1 MTSVLVTMKVQETLS
16 ASTPALRS
24 DDTVEHALGLL
35 IEHRVRHLPVVDGD
49 HLLGIIS
56 ETQLMDAPS
65 ADAHVDQLV
74 RERPVSIHPNAHIFD
89 AARIMVE
96 HDLTTLPVTREGLEY
111 AGVVKRH
118 DIFDCFAQMLATQES
133 GAILALE
140 VDPRDYALAKL
151 IHTIEQNGAKV
162 LAVAS
167 ESPEKASDKIR
178 ITLKLNITDITRV
191 RHVIE
196 HHGYRIV
203 ASFSE
208 DDEEMLE
215 RAQAFMRYLEV

>member
-1 MTSVLVTMKVQETLS
+1 MKVQDVLS
-16 ASTPALRS
+16 TSTPALHT
-24 DDTVEHALGLL
+24 DDTVEHAYGLL
-35 IEHRVRHLPVVDGD
+35 MEHRVRHLPVLDEGD
-49 HLLGIIS
+49 HLAGVIS

-65 ADAHVDQLV
+65 AEAEVGHLV
-74 RERPVSIHPNAHIFD
+74 RARPVSIHPEAHIFD

-96 HDLTTLPVTREGLEY
+96 HDLTTLPVTREGMEY
-111 AGVVKRH
+111 VGVLKRH
-118 DIFDCFAQMLATQES
+118 DIFDRFAQMLATQES

-167 ESPEKASDKIR
+167 ESPDETSDKIR
-178 ITLKLNITDITRV
+178 VTLKLNVTDITRV

>member
-1 MTSVLVTMKVQETLS
+1 MKVQDVLS
-16 ASTPALRS
+16 ASTPPLHAG
-24 DDTVEHALGLL
+24 DTVEHALGLL
-35 IEHRVRHLPVVDGD
+35 MEHRVRHLPVVDENG
-49 HLLGIIS
+49 LLTGMIS
-56 ETQLMDAPS
+56 EAQVMEAPS
-65 ADAHVDQLV
+65 ADAELRQLV
-74 RERPVSIHPNAHIFD
+74 RVQPVSIHPEAHIFD

-111 AGVVKRH
+111 VGLIKRH
-118 DIFDCFAQMLATQES
+118 DVFDRFAQMLATQES

-140 VDPRDYALAKL
+140 VEPRDYALAKL
-151 IHTIEQNGAKV
+151 IHAIEQNGAKV

-178 ITLKLNITDITRV
+178 VTLKLNVKETARV

-196 HHGYRIV
+196 HHGYRVV
-203 ASFSE
+203 ASFGEES
-208 DDEEMLE
+208 DEMLE

>member
-1 MTSVLVTMKVQETLS
+1 MKVQDVLS
-16 ASTPALRS
+16 ASTPALRT
-24 DDTVEHALGLL
+24 DDTVEHAYGLL
-35 IEHRVRHLPVVDGD
+35 MEHRVRHLPVLDED
-49 HLLGIIS
+49 EHLAGVIS
-56 ETQLMDAPS
+56 EAQLMDAPS
-65 ADAHVDQLV
+65 ADAKIGDLV
-74 RERPVSIHPNAHIFD
+74 RPRPVSIHPEAHIFD

-96 HDLTTLPVTREGLEY
+96 HDLTTLPVTREGREY
-111 AGVVKRH
+111 AGLLKRH
-118 DIFDCFAQMLATQES
+118 DIFDRFAQMLATQES
-133 GAILALE
+133 GAIVALE

-167 ESPEKASDKIR
+167 ESPDQASDKIR
-178 ITLKLNITDITRV
+178 VTLKLNVTDITRV
-191 RHVIE
+191 RHVID

>member
-1 MTSVLVTMKVQETLS
+1 MKVQEILS
-16 ASTPALRS
+16 ASTPSLHS
-24 DDTVEHALGLL
+24 EDTVEHALSQLM
-35 IEHRVRHLPVVDGD
+35 EHRVRHLPVVDDD
-49 HLLGIIS
+49 HLVGIIS
-56 ETQLMDAPS
+56 EDQLIDAPG
-65 ADAHVDQLV
+65 ADAHIDALV
-74 RERPVSIHPNAHIFD
+74 RERPVSVHPHAHIFD

-96 HDLTTLPVTREGLEY
+96 HDLTTLPVTGEGLEY
-111 AGVVKRH
+111 VGVIKRH
-118 DIFDCFAQMLATQES
+118 DIFDRFAQMLATQEP

-167 ESPEKASDKIR
+167 ESPDKASEKIR
-178 ITLKLNITDITRV
+178 VTLKLNITDITRV

>member
-1 MTSVLVTMKVQETLS
+1 MKVQDILS
-16 ASTPALRS
+16 ASTPALRT
-24 DDTVEHALGLL
+24 DDTVEDALGLL
-35 IEHRVRHLPVVDGD
+35 MEHRVRHLPVVDAEN
-49 HLLGIIS
+49 HLTGILS
-56 ETQLMDAPS
+56 EQQLMEASS
-65 ADAHVDQLV
+65 AEDEIGRLV
-74 RERPVSIHPNAHIFD
+74 RPRPVSIHPHAHIFD

-111 AGVVKRH
+111 VGTIKRH
-118 DIFDCFAQMLATQES
+118 DIFDQFAQMLATQQS

-151 IHTIEQNGAKV
+151 IHAIEQNGAKV

-167 ESPEKASDKIR
+167 ESPDQASDKIR
-178 ITLKLNITDITRV
+178 VTLKLNVTDITRV

-196 HHGYRIV
+196 HHGYRVV

-208 DDEEMLE
+208 DDEQMLE

>member
-1 MTSVLVTMKVQETLS
+1 MKVQDVIS
-16 ASTPALRS
+16 ASTPVLRT

-35 IEHRVRHLPVVDGD
+35 MEHSVRHLPVVDENNR
-49 HLLGIIS
+49 LTGILS
-56 ETQLMDAPS
+56 EAQLMNAPS
-65 ADAHVDQLV
+65 ADAEIGQLL
-74 RERPVSIHPNAHIFD
+74 RARPVSIHPEAHIFD

-111 AGVVKRH
+111 AGLIKRY
-118 DIFDCFAQMLATQES
+118 DVFDRFAQMLATQEA

-167 ESPEKASDKIR
+167 ESPDKASDKIR
-178 ITLKLNITDITRV
+178 VTLKLNVTDTTRV

-196 HHGYRIV
+196 HHGYRVV
-203 ASFSE
+203 AAFGE
-208 DDEEMLE
+208 EDEEMLE

>member
-1 MTSVLVTMKVQETLS
+1 MKVQDVLS
-16 ASTPALRS
+16 ASTPALRT
-24 DDTVEHALGLL
+24 DDTVEHAYGLL
-35 IEHRVRHLPVVDGD
+35 MEHRVRHLPVLDED
-49 HLLGIIS
+49 EHLAGVIS
-56 ETQLMDAPS
+56 EAQLMDAPG
-65 ADAHVDQLV
+65 ADAKIGDLV
-74 RERPVSIHPNAHIFD
+74 RPRPVSIHPEAHIFD

-96 HDLTTLPVTREGLEY
+96 HDLTTLPVTREGREY
-111 AGVVKRH
+111 VGLLKRH
-118 DIFDCFAQMLATQES
+118 DIFDRFAQMLATQES
-133 GAILALE
+133 GAIVALE

-167 ESPEKASDKIR
+167 ESPDQASDKIR
-178 ITLKLNITDITRV
+178 VTLKLNVTDITRV
-191 RHVIE
+191 RHVID

>member
-1 MTSVLVTMKVQETLS
+1 MKVQDVIS
-16 ASTPALRS
+16 ASTPALRT
-24 DDTVEHALGLL
+24 DDTVEHTLGLL
-35 IEHRVRHLPVVDGD
+35 MEHRVRHLPVLDEEDRLTGV
-49 HLLGIIS
+49 IS
-56 ETQLMDAPS
+56 EVQLMEAPS
-65 ADAHVDQLV
+65 ADVEVGDLV
-74 RERPVSIHPNAHIFD
+74 RARPVSIHPQAHIFD

-96 HDLTTLPVTREGLEY
+96 HDLTTLPVTREGMEY
-111 AGVVKRH
+111 VGLVKRH
-118 DIFDCFAQMLATQES
+118 DIFDCFAQMLATQEP

-167 ESPEKASDKIR
+167 ESPDETSDKIR
-178 ITLKLNITDITRV
+178 VTLKLNITDITRV

>member
-1 MTSVLVTMKVQETLS
+1 MKVQDILS
-16 ASTPALRS
+16 ASTPSLRS

-35 IEHRVRHLPVVDGD
+35 MEHRVRHLPVVDDD
-49 HLLGIIS
+49 HLVGVIS
-56 ETQLMDAPS
+56 ETQLMEASS
-65 ADAHVDQLV
+65 ADAQIGQFV
-74 RERPVSIHPNAHIFD
+74 RVKPVSIHPHAHIFD

-111 AGVVKRH
+111 VGLIKRH
-118 DIFDCFAQMLATQES
+118 DIFDCFAQMLATQEP

-167 ESPEKASDKIR
+167 ESPDKASDKIR
-178 ITLKLNITDITRV
+178 VTLKLNVTDITRV